1 MAKILG
7 IGNAVIDQVV
17 LMEHYPQENSESRCI
32 SMTEQL
38 GGNVVNSLT
47 VLTQMGHQTDWMG
60 TYTKDLM
67 GQQLLNLMTQQ
78 GINAEPAQYIRQG
91 KTPVS
96 SVWIAQASA
105 SRTINHFRDLPE
117 LNFEHF
123 ARTEFESYDWLH
135 FEARNTEALMGMLN
149 LAKCFLTHQPIS
161 LEVEKDR
168 HLLAE
173 LIPQASV
180 LFFSQAYAQHLGFDQ
195 AETFLKQMHQ
205 QSPHAQMF
213 CGWGSQGAYAISAD
227 GKVFFEAA
235 TPDLTIVD
243 TLGAG
248 DTFNAGVIDALV
260 RGHSTQEALT
270 LATRLAEKKIQQKGL
285 TKLFSND
292 HRIRLGNL
300 NSLNAYKGNVIQPE
314 NLKHSVIVLKY
325 KDTAKAY
332 VNNCPHANVPLDS
345 MYKVEIDPRAL
356 TLKCSVHDAYF
367 NVSDGLC
374 VAGPCHNQS
383 LKAVPITI
391 DDQGNIFLA

>member
-7 IGNAVIDQVV
+7 IGNAVMDQVV
-17 LMEHYPQENSESRCI
+17 VMEDYPKENSESRCL
-32 SMTEQL
+32 SMSDQL
-38 GGNVVNSLT
+38 GGNAVNSLT
-47 VLTQMGHQTDWMG
+47 VLAQMGHQTDWMG
-60 TYTKDLM
+60 TYTKDMM
-67 GQQLLNLMTQQ
+67 GQQLLTLMAQQ

-96 SVWIAQASA
+96 SIWIAQASA

-117 LNFEHF
+117 LSFEHF

-135 FEARNTEALMGMLN
+135 FEARNTEALMGMMN

-168 HLLAE
+168 PLLAQ
-173 LIPQASV
+173 LMPQV
-180 LFFSQAYAQHLGFDQ
+180 NILFFSQTYAQHLGF
-195 AETFLKQMHQ
+195 AEAAPFLYQMHRQ
-205 QSPHAQMF
+205 APNAQLF
-213 CGWGSQGAYAISAD
+213 CGWGSLGAYAMSAGGD
-227 GKVFFEAA
+227 LFFEAA
-235 TPDLTIVD
+235 TSHLNIVD

-248 DTFNAGVIDALV
+248 DTFNAGIIDALV
-260 RGHSTQEALT
+260 RGHNTQEALT

-314 NLKHSVIVLKY
+314 SLKHSVIVLKY

-367 NVSDGLC
+367 NVADGMC

-383 LKAVPITI
+383 LKAVPISI
-391 DDQGNIFLA
+391 DDQGNIFLT

>member
-7 IGNAVIDQVV
+7 IGNAVMDQVV
-17 LMEHYPQENSESRCI
+17 VMEDYPKENSESRCL
-32 SMTEQL
+32 SMSDQL
-38 GGNVVNSLT
+38 GGNAVNSLT
-47 VLTQMGHQTDWMG
+47 VLAQMGHQTDWMG
-60 TYTKDLM
+60 TYTKDMM
-67 GQQLLNLMTQQ
+67 GQQLLTLMAQQ

-96 SVWIAQASA
+96 SIWIAQASA

-117 LNFEHF
+117 LSFEHF

-135 FEARNTEALMGMLN
+135 FEARNTEALMGMMN

-168 HLLAE
+168 PLLAQ
-173 LIPQASV
+173 LMPQV
-180 LFFSQAYAQHLGFDQ
+180 NILFFSQTYAQHLGF
-195 AETFLKQMHQ
+195 AEAAPFLYQMHRQ
-205 QSPHAQMF
+205 APNAQLF
-213 CGWGSQGAYAISAD
+213 CGWGSLGAYAMSAGGD
-227 GKVFFEAA
+227 LFFEAA
-235 TPDLTIVD
+235 TSHLNIVD

-248 DTFNAGVIDALV
+248 DTFNAGIIDALV
-260 RGHSTQEALT
+260 RGHNTQEALT

-314 NLKHSVIVLKY
+314 SLKHSVIVLKY

-367 NVSDGLC
+367 NVADGLC

-383 LKAVPITI
+383 LKAVPISI
-391 DDQGNIFLA
+391 DDQGNIFLT

>member
-7 IGNAVIDQVV
+7 IGNAVMDQVV
-17 LMEHYPQENSESRCI
+17 VVEDYPKENSESRCL
-32 SMTEQL
+32 SMSDQL

-47 VLTQMGHQTDWMG
+47 VLAQMGHQTDWMG
-60 TYTKDLM
+60 TYTKDMM
-67 GQQLLNLMTQQ
+67 GQQLLALMAQQ

-96 SVWIAQASA
+96 SIWIAQASA
-105 SRTINHFRDLPE
+105 SRTISHFRDLPE
-117 LNFEHF
+117 LSFEHF

-135 FEARNTEALMGMLN
+135 FEARNTEALMGMMN

-168 HLLAE
+168 PLLAQ
-173 LIPQASV
+173 LMPQV
-180 LFFSQAYAQHLGFDQ
+180 NILFFSQTYAQHLGF
-195 AETFLKQMHQ
+195 AEAAPFLYQMHRQ
-205 QSPHAQMF
+205 APNAQLF
-213 CGWGSQGAYAISAD
+213 CGWGSLGAYAMSAGGD
-227 GKVFFEAA
+227 LFFEAA
-235 TPDLTIVD
+235 TSHLNIVD

-248 DTFNAGVIDALV
+248 DTFNAGIIDALV

-314 NLKHSVIVLKY
+314 SLKHSVIVLKY

-367 NVSDGLC
+367 NVADGLC

>member
-1 MAKILG
+1 
-7 IGNAVIDQVV
+7 V
-17 LMEHYPQENSESRCI
+17 
-32 SMTEQL
+32 
-38 GGNVVNSLT
+38 
-47 VLTQMGHQTDWMG
+47 
-60 TYTKDLM
+60 
-67 GQQLLNLMTQQ
+67 
-78 GINAEPAQYIRQG
+78 
-91 KTPVS
+91 
-96 SVWIAQASA
+96 
-105 SRTINHFRDLPE
+105 
-117 LNFEHF
+117 
-123 ARTEFESYDWLH
+123 
-135 FEARNTEALMGMLN
+135 
-149 LAKCFLTHQPIS
+149 
-161 LEVEKDR
+161 
-168 HLLAE
+168 LAE

-180 LFFSQAYAQHLGFDQ
+180 LFFSQTYAQHLGFSE
-195 AETFLKQMHQ
+195 AAAFLQQMHQ
-205 QSPHAQMF
+205 QAPNAQLF
-213 CGWGSQGAYAISAD
+213 CGWGSQGAYAMSAGGD
-227 GKVFFEAA
+227 LFFEAA
-235 TPDLTIVD
+235 TPHLTIVD

-248 DTFNAGVIDALV
+248 DTFNAGIIDALV

-314 NLKHSVIVLKY
+314 SLKHSVIVLKY

-367 NVSDGLC
+367 NVADGLC

-383 LKAVPITI
+383 LKAVPISI